1 MFEPKK
7 VMVIDDSKLIR
18 MTVRKILES
27 QGVEVVELDAAEPL
41 LEEPWRADDVNMLI
55 LDISLPG
62 IDGLTALQQMQC
74 NETLKCLPVMI
85 LSTYSDRPTVC
96 KAIEYGAVE
105 FMTKPVISE
114 NLINRVDSIIGPL
127 HDGVSD
133 CIYNEMSRAKRGG
146 TCLSTI
152 GITFGKPISLCTL
165 RDMQKAIKGMLR
177 SIDSVLISQERALI
191 VVLPVTGQVGCMV
204 VSKKISK
211 ALEGNTEIAADFLL
225 SYVLFPENGDSADSL
240 LALLKGKGSTPIND
254 VC

>member
-7 VMVIDDSKLIR
+7 VMIIDDSKLIR

-27 QGVEVVELDAAEPL
+27 QGIEVVELDVAEPL

-55 LDISLPG
+55 LDINLPG
-62 IDGLTALQQMQC
+62 IDGLSALQQMQC

-85 LSTYSDRPTVC
+85 LSTYSDRQTVC
-96 KAIEYGAVE
+96 KAIECGAVE

-114 NLINRVDSIIGPL
+114 NLINRVESIIGPL

-146 TCLSTI
+146 TCLSI
-152 GITFGKPISLCTL
+152 IRITVGKVLSICTL
-165 RDMQKAIKGMLR
+165 REMQKQLKEMLR
-177 SIDSVLISQERALI
+177 SIDSVLISQEHSLI
-191 VVLPVTGQVGCMV
+191 VVLPLTGQVGCMV

-211 ALEGNTEIAADFLL
+211 VLESKKDLAADFFL
-225 SYVLFPENGDSADSL
+225 SHVLFPENGDTADSL
-240 LALLKGKGSTPIND
+240 LELLKDKGSTPIND

>member
-1 MFEPKK
+1 MNLFEPKK

-27 QGVEVVELDAAEPL
+27 QGIEVVELDAAEPL

-74 NETLKCLPVMI
+74 NEALKCLPVMI

-105 FMTKPVISE
+105 FMTKPVIGE

-146 TCLSTI
+146 TYLSI
-152 GITFGKPISLCTL
+152 ISISMGKSLSICAL
-165 RDMQKAIKGMLR
+165 REIQKQLKGMLR
-177 SIDSVLISQERALI
+177 CIDSVLISQDRALI
-191 VVLPVTGQVGCMV
+191 VVLPLTGQAGCMV
-204 VSKKISK
+204 VNRKISL
-211 ALEGNTEIAADFLL
+211 ALE
-225 SYVLFPENGDSADSL
+225 
-240 LALLKGKGSTPIND
+240 
-254 VC
+254 